1 MKKVFL
7 SVTVFLLLI
16 ACNNP
21 GDKLEPKIADAG
33 ATSDTVAN
41 AVLPVPVL
49 YKGTPAIGKSENIA
63 TVMTWNKNLIE
74 GKVDS
79 IAQFIADSLTVT
91 LADGTH
97 MELSHDSAVAILKNF
112 RKSMDS
118 ASQQYYTAIAVDN
131 KTVGDE
137 WVIQWTNETYH
148 YKGGKKEQ
156 ANICESY
163 LLKNGKIRQ
172 IGQYAQ
178 KMPKMK

>member
-16 ACNNP
+16 ACNNA

-41 AVLPVPVL
+41 AALPVPVL

-112 RKSMDS
+112 RK
-118 ASQQYYTAIAVDN
+118 
-131 KTVGDE
+131 
-137 WVIQWTNETYH
+137 
-148 YKGGKKEQ
+148 
-156 ANICESY
+156 
-163 LLKNGKIRQ
+163 
-172 IGQYAQ
+172 
-178 KMPKMK
+178 